1 MIDMISLSIKQ
12 VTLKAKGF
20 PRTSILDMAWRIGRR
35 RLLTQCILAA
45 CRYPDCCY
53 KVDKWQIKAEMPKR
67 QKAAFW
73 WLLSAWSTWGKMINT
88 TPTILAA
95 LSAGAVVVNALPVDD
110 GSKSGDPFA
119 VLDPQNWVN
128 PDDSE

>member
-1 MIDMISLSIKQ
+1 
-12 VTLKAKGF
+12 
-20 PRTSILDMAWRIGRR
+20 
-35 RLLTQCILAA
+35 
-45 CRYPDCCY
+45 
-53 KVDKWQIKAEMPKR
+53 
-67 QKAAFW
+67 
-73 WLLSAWSTWGKMINT
+73 MINT

-110 GSKSGDPFA
+110 GSKLGDPFA